1 MGDDWI
7 LYTYLSIFGVVA
19 FVGLVMLWG
28 LIP

>member
-19 FVGLVMLWG
+19 FVGIVMLWG
-28 LIP
+28 LV